1 MKKKVL
7 RQYLVGY
14 NNLEGQDEAV
24 HEFLKIKLRAT
35 LGKYALDKLLSV
47 VYKSNGRYFLPYG
60 QAEHIVQIFGQD

>member
-24 HEFLKIKLRAT
+24 HEYLKIKIRAT
-35 LGKYALDKLLSV
+35 LGKHALDNLLNV
-47 VYKSNGRYFLPYG
+47 VYKNNGKYFLPYG
-60 QAEHIVQIFGQD
+60 QAEHLVQLFGKD